1 MGLFPR
7 PTHVYSGHGGQGRA
21 IVRRLAHGVRERLKS
36 PVFHPRSAAPSMPKA
51 PAKSALTAEPAS
63 YEAAL
68 EELEQLVARI
78 ESGQLPLDQM
88 LAGYQRGA
96 TLLAFCRQRLDAV
109 QDQIKVLDEG
119 QLQPWAQE

>member
-1 MGLFPR
+1 
-7 PTHVYSGHGGQGRA
+7 
-21 IVRRLAHGVRERLKS
+21 
-36 PVFHPRSAAPSMPKA
+36 MPKA
-51 PAKSALTAEPAS
+51 PATPVSPAAPAAPAS

-68 EELEQLVARI
+68 DELEQLVARI

-119 QLQPWAQE
+119 QLQPWTQE